1 MSIEGLEPKE
11 LWKHFDKIRSIP
23 RCSGH
28 EEQLAEYL
36 LSYAKGKNLEA
47 KKDSNGNVVIK
58 VPATPGHENAPVVVL
73 QGHMDMVCEKNA
85 DVDHDFSKDPIELV
99 LDGDWLKA
107 NGTTLGADN
116 GIGLA
121 AALATID
128 AEDVVHGPLELLF
141 TVDEEVGLTGAG
153 KLEPGFL
160 EGKTLLNLDS
170 EEIGAVYIGCSGGGD
185 STTRFPVKF
194 VDAPVGTKS
203 YLLKVTGLRGGHSGI
218 DIIEQRG
225 NAIKILGR
233 LLWKASRMQ
242 PCHVASIN
250 GGNKRNAIPRE
261 AVAEV
266 MVLETAVDELSKLIA
281 DETQRIAEELGG
293 REKDMDVRIE
303 MAEKPITQVLDEE
316 SQKKL
321 LNLILAIP
329 HGVEAMSYDIPGL
342 VETSNNLATIST
354 GAKEVVIGTST
365 RSSIG
370 SALQALRDRIR
381 AVAELAGAEIT
392 EDEPYPGWK
401 PNLESKVLAVVSKV
415 HERELGEKPEMKAIH
430 AGLECGIIGEKFPGM
445 DMVSFGPQ
453 IEHPHSPEERVNIPS
468 VEKFWKLLKAVLA
481 ELAA

>member
-1 MSIEGLEPKE
+1 
-11 LWKHFDKIRSIP
+11 
-23 RCSGH
+23 
-28 EEQLAEYL
+28 
-36 LSYAKGKNLEA
+36 
-47 KKDSNGNVVIK
+47 
-58 VPATPGHENAPVVVL
+58 
-73 QGHMDMVCEKNA
+73 
-85 DVDHDFSKDPIELV
+85 
-99 LDGDWLKA
+99 
-107 NGTTLGADN
+107 
-116 GIGLA
+116 
-121 AALATID
+121 
-128 AEDVVHGPLELLF
+128 
-141 TVDEEVGLTGAG
+141 
-153 KLEPGFL
+153 
-160 EGKTLLNLDS
+160 
-170 EEIGAVYIGCSGGGD
+170 
-185 STTRFPVKF
+185 
-194 VDAPVGTKS
+194 
-203 YLLKVTGLRGGHSGI
+203 
-218 DIIEQRG
+218 
-225 NAIKILGR
+225 
-233 LLWKASRMQ
+233 MQ